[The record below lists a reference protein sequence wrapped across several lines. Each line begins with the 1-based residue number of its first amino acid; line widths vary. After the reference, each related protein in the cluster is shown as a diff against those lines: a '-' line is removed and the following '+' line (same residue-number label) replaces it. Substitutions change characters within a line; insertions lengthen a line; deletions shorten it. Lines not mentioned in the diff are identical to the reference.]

1 MPNRSVVVELRAQ
14 VSSFV
19 AGMKQAQQATANFS
33 SKASKYLQNHSAEL
47 NDLGNK
53 SALLGAGMALLA
65 GRAVKG
71 FASFDRQMS
80 AVAATG
86 DDARQSLDGLRKT
99 ALQAG
104 ADTQFSAEE
113 AAAGITNLIKA
124 GRSARDVI
132 GGDLVGTLDLAA
144 AGELEVARAAE
155 IAANT
160 MNQFGGE
167 AGSVTHIA
175 DLLVSGANAASG
187 EVTDMADALNNV
199 GGVVHQMGYSL
210 EETIGFLTQMAYS
223 GQVGAEAG
231 TRFKS
236 MLMALQAPSSKA
248 TSMMDELNLSLYDS
262 AGKTKSLTQFV
273 SEYRAALDGKTQAEK
288 DSYNA
293 TIFGS
298 YGIQA
303 ANSAYQQAGGTLQDW
318 IDKVNQQGAA
328 QRQAA
333 ILTDNWAGDIERLG
347 GSFDTVFIKSG
358 SGANNVLRTMTQS
371 ANVLVDAVGELPGP
385 LLTTLATLVGSGG
398 LTVAGV
404 GGLLKLTAAAADA
417 KRNFEALGKAGKI
430 AKLSVGG
437 VGAAI
442 AIGTLALS
450 AWADAQAKAKE
461 QADEFAS
468 TLVVVNGIATTTDA
482 TLKSFNEGLTDETAG
497 FGPWSTKITE
507 LMSRMGISV
516 KDAQDAY
523 LGQEDAVARVS
534 AAAHEYWRTVESKLS
549 PAQIALTGGSADVVR
564 WIDNERKTLD
574 LSKSSTEEKAA
585 ADKDAGVA
593 ATSYADAVSQSKAA
607 IEGNTEATTANANA
621 VDQWIKKQWEGAEA
635 ALALSG
641 SQVGFERMLD
651 TTRVAMKKLVKE
663 TKDKTDLTNLDTKAG
678 QDAMDILNQTTAG
691 TLARVKTMQK
701 EEESESAITAEME
714 RGRQA
719 LVAQARQAGFTEA
732 AIADLAS
739 KYDLLPENV
748 TTTVGENGASEAD
761 IRVNNLLESIKKLP
775 KDQRAEIRTIFND
788 QGLVAAESALA
799 KIDKTTA
806 NPEIKTT
813 LDDAAIK
820 KAREELAKL
829 RDKTINILIRQG
841 RIQADGGMWEHFAAG
856 GARDLS
862 QLRSFQG
869 DAGVTWG
876 ERGSGP
882 WEAFISG
889 APQNHDRSLA
899 IWSEVGRRLGAD
911 SEDRGFAQGAVIHR
925 NEAPS
930 YMTSGAVIT
939 NNYIHNT
946 TTEPAGAGSGV
957 VIHMIVNNPVAENLA
972 TTINKG
978 LQAKAAAGLIGG
990 S

>member
-53 SALLGAGMALLA
+53 SALFGAGMALLA

-71 FASFDRQMS
+71 FASFDKQMS

-113 AAAGITNLIKA
+113 AAAGVTNLIKA
-124 GRSARDVI
+124 GRSAQDVI

-199 GGVVHQMGYSL
+199 GGVAHQMGYSL
-210 EETIGFLTQMAYS
+210 EETIGFLSQMAYS

-303 ANSAYQQAGGTLQDW
+303 ANSAYQQAGGTLQEW

-333 ILTDNWAGDIERLG
+333 ILTDNLAGDIERLG

-358 SGANNVLRTMTQS
+358 SGANNVLRQMAQG
-371 ANVLVDAVGELPGP
+371 ANSLVDAVGKLPGP
-385 LLTTLATLVGSGG
+385 LLTTLTTLVGSGG

-450 AWADAQAKAKE
+450 AWADAQAKAKAT
-461 QADEFAS
+461 ADGFAS
-468 TLVVVNGIATTTDA
+468 TLVVIDGQVARTDA
-482 TLKSFNEGLTDETAG
+482 TLSKFIESLSSTKLGFFGLMEIPVTEAMKRFGISMQDAEGYLYGEADAIARVNQALADYSNTTEGSRDQLAGLYSRQLLDFLAQQAAGLTEAERAQRDKARADEEAGLSSNNLSTALKKQETQAEG
-497 FGPWSTKITE
+497 AAD
-507 LMSRMGISV
+507 GI
-516 KDAQDAY
+516 KKLTTALYENQDAAIAITNSEVSFE
-523 LGQEDAVARVS
+523 QAIDDSRTAV
-534 AAAHEYWRTVESKLS
+534 E
-549 PAQIALTGGSADVVR
+549 
-564 WIDNERKTLD
+564 
-574 LSKSSTEEKAA
+574 
-585 ADKDAGVA
+585 
-593 ATSYADAVSQSKAA
+593 
-607 IEGNTEATTANANA
+607 
-621 VDQWIKKQWEGAEA
+621 
-635 ALALSG
+635 
-641 SQVGFERMLD
+641 
-651 TTRVAMKKLVKE
+651 KLVKA
-663 TKDKTDLTNLDTKAG
+663 TKDHAKLQDLGTQAG
-678 QDAMDILNQTTAG
+678 RDAMTILTGLASKTE
-691 TLARVKTMQK
+691 ARVKTLIDENGA
-701 EEESESAITAEME
+701 EEDILATMA
-714 RGRQA
+714 RGREA
-719 LVAQARQAGFTEA
+719 FANRARDLGYNEQQ
-732 AIADLAS
+732 IADLIDT
-739 KYDLLPENV
+739 YMQVPENV
-748 TTTVGENGASEAD
+748 TTDANVEGADGAK
-761 IRVNNLLESIKKLP
+761 IRVDALFDAINRLP
-775 KDQRAEIRTIFND
+775 KDKQTKILSEFNNK
-788 QGLVAAESALA
+788 GIEAAEDALA

-862 QLRSFQG
+862 QLRPFQG

-889 APQNHDRSLA
+889 APQNRDRSLA

-911 SEDRGFAQGAVIHR
+911 SEDHRFAQGAVIHR

-939 NNYIHNT
+939 NNYIHNNT
-946 TTEPAGAGSGV
+946 TAEAAGAGSGV